1 MNLYLLHSIVLL
13 RSHDHLVARVAGKL
27 KGLFLLFAGHM
38 IPSSVEVLKEI
49 SDSELGSHDLTV

>member
-1 MNLYLLHSIVLL
+1 MLL